1 MRQVYD
7 NQTIANTSNGDNN
20 KISTPTYGTHYSL
33 IHHQS
38 RVDSRTCLIPGQ
50 TPTTYLFFR
59 QNKGCNTPGK
69 TSRNGQSRHNRH
81 HKRTQPWCTK
91 PHTSTSGPLSRRRV
105 TIHVE
110 DHKPPEPIGGIQHT
124 RLLRNHKDSL
134 QLQRIC
140 AFAQSP
146 RKVP

>member
-33 IHHQS
+33 TDHQS

-110 DHKPPEPIGGIQHT
+110 DHKHPE
-124 RLLRNHKDSL
+124 LLRHPTHKT
-134 QLQRIC
+134 IP
-140 AFAQSP
+140 QS
-146 RKVP
+146 RRLTTTTAHLRVCTIS

>member
-33 IHHQS
+33 TDHQS

-110 DHKPPEPIGGIQHT
+110 DHKPPKTNRQATNTQTTPQT
-124 RLLRNHKDSL
+124 RLTTNFKH
-134 QLQRIC
+134 IC
-140 AFAQSP
+140 SHTIL
-146 RKVP
+146 

>member
-33 IHHQS
+33 TDHQS

-110 DHKPPEPIGGIQHT
+110 DHKPPKTNRQATNTQTTPQT
-124 RLLRNHKDSL
+124 RLTTNFKY
-134 QLQRIC
+134 IC
-140 AFAQSP
+140 SHTIL
-146 RKVP
+146 